1 MKTVRMSVVDYPR
14 QEAARVLEECM
25 LDKQDKEPTEVII
38 TGVEIPIDDL
48 AWLVAKTIVVV
59 VVVSVP
65 VYLIGLAAFVLL
77 TFLLS
82 LVT

>member
-14 QEAARVLEECM
+14 QEAARVLKECM
-25 LDKQDKEPTEVII
+25 LDEQDKEPTEVII
-38 TGVEIPIDDL
+38 TGVEIPMDDL
-48 AWLVAKTIVVV
+48 AWLVAKIIVVV